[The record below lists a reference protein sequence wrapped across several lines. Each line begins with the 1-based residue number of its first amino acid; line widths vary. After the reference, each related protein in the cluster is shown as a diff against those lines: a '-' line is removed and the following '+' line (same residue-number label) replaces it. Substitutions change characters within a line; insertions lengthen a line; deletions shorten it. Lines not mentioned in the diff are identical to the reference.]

1 MTMDNIRKK
10 EPSEELRQPR
20 RNISRSS
27 IMAIIIITALLTSLS
42 VIVLTDST
50 TPKEKPIDVFG
61 QSDDSVD
68 AAPAQVYISDDN
80 SDTNDGEAALRL
92 TRQQSTTT
100 MKKMK
105 QTGMI
110 LNILGMQTIT
120 RW

>member
-27 IMAIIIITALLTSLS
+27 IMAIIIITVLLTSLS

-68 AAPAQVYISDDN
+68 AAPAAQVYISDDN
-80 SDTNDGEAALRL
+80 SDTNDGGGGAAAD
-92 TRQQSTTT
+92 STTVNNNDEENET
-100 MKKMK
+100 DWDD
-105 QTGMI
+105 I
-110 LNILGMQTIT
+110 EYLRDANN
-120 RW
+120 

>member
-68 AAPAQVYISDDN
+68 AAPAQVYISNDN
-80 SDTNDGEAALRL
+80 NNGPYDWLGRSINSGTHYVGE
-92 TRQQSTTT
+92 
-100 MKKMK
+100 KIK
-105 QTGMI
+105 
-110 LNILGMQTIT
+110 
-120 RW
+120 